1 MNEKYF
7 VINFENHL
15 AQFLLRFFHQI
26 KNSDLI
32 ERILLFI
39 ATNTPGSLFYDLL
52 VILLLFS
59 IQFFLYS
66 LKFLVY

>member
-7 VINFENHL
+7 VINFENDL
-15 AQFLLRFFHQI
+15 AQFLLRFSHQI

-39 ATNTPGSLFYDLL
+39 ATNKPGSLFYDLL